1 MPSAPVFNLDALLA
15 PIAGEN
21 PSGENLQYSGLH
33 DEIREARRAD
43 DDVAQGDWVRELKV
57 ADWEKVA
64 ELAGESLS
72 GKTKDLQIVAWL
84 SEAAVNM
91 NGFPGLRDS
100 LKLANGLLETFWDTL
115 YPEIDEGNDLEAR
128 ANALAWMDR
137 QAAEAARKVPL
148 TKRAGANYSFF
159 QWEEALQYDFPA
171 DTSKLSSEAL
181 KQLEEKRARAQ
192 ADGKITGE
200 EIRKAKSETRRAFY
214 EEVYSD
220 VTESWAALKA
230 LDKADGRAL
239 RAPDSGAR
247 QPHEDSR
254 RSPDAAREG
263 RQGEED
269 RGAGPV
275 RRRGRG
281 RGRNSGRRRGRAG
294 RVHPGAGPGARPAR
308 AGRRLLPEDRAAQ
321 PGLVP
326 RPARHRVGADAAR
339 RLARR
344 RDQGQQRSRR
354 SARNSRSQGRV
365 RQRELE
371 GGNHAEEGKYPAET
385 EEDSP
390 SPRSDHVR
398 RGDRRGHRD
407 EGAAVRRRSPRRLLR
422 PARRAAPEAERPEAD
437 RDRPRQLR
445 SRCSRRRRRAWPF
458 ASTTSCPTTAAR

>member
-1 MPSAPVFNLDALLA
+1 MPSAPVFNLEALLA

-64 ELAGESLS
+64 ELAGESLA

-84 SEAAVNM
+84 SEASVNM

-100 LKLANGLLETFWDTL
+100 LKLANGLLENFWDTL

-137 QAAEAARKVPL
+137 QASDAARKVPL
-148 TKRAGANYSFF
+148 TKRAGVNYGFF

-230 LDKADGRAL
+230 LDKQMDARF
-239 RAPDSGAR
+239 AR
-247 QPHEDSR
+247 QTPGIGGLTKTLDGVRTLLEKVVKEKR
-254 RSPDAAREG
+254 IEEPDPSDAVEG
-263 RQGEED
+263 AEGETG
-269 RGAGPV
+269 GAG
-275 RRRGRG
+275 
-281 RGRNSGRRRGRAG
+281 
-294 RVHPGAGPGARPAR
+294 GPGGSIR
-308 AGRRLLPEDRAAQ
+308 A
-321 PGLVP
+321 
-326 RPARHRVGADAAR
+326 
-339 RLARR
+339 
-344 RDQGQQRSRR
+344 RDQALAQLGQVADYFRRTEPHSPVSYLVQR
-354 SARNSRSQGRV
+354 AIAWGQMPLDAWLVDVIKDNNVLAGL
-365 RQRELE
+365 REILGLKDE
-371 GGNHAEEGKYPAET
+371 SGGG
-385 EEDSP
+385 
-390 SPRSDHVR
+390 
-398 RGDRRGHRD
+398 
-407 EGAAVRRRSPRRLLR
+407 
-422 PARRAAPEAERPEAD
+422 
-437 RDRPRQLR
+437 
-445 SRCSRRRRRAWPF
+445 
-458 ASTTSCPTTAAR
+458 